1 MNDEKKREIVSCF
14 NKHKNKNKNKKGNVE
29 LEIRLGTGYGL
40 TENDYNNFNKSINNL
55 TIQNKIENEKTLSCV
70 NTINQNRITHF
81 LNDKNVIIK
90 TNIEKKNKIEDWKFK
105 HFKISLNSE
114 EKINKNN
121 NKSVFQST
129 AKNSN
134 NKNNILL
141 TKCFRYKER
150 QTKFSIN
157 SKWKYDFTK
166 VVDMKTENSMTYEEW
181 LILLPK
187 IKNKFLRYEVEIE
200 YISENDLLIQD
211 LGDIIDDIKN
221 TKNYK
226 KLYGDIFKPLFYN
239 SIGSNPVQTTKP
251 VSLEKKDLDVI
262 FNNKYAITEKAD
274 GDRKLLR
281 ISSNG
286 QIYFTDVKMTDII
299 KYNKQIKLS
308 SHLWDTIIDGE
319 LIKSKTENK
328 EDDDC
333 FYAFNIIMLNGK
345 KVDNM
350 LLPERYKLLEKT
362 INEIGCDNIF
372 IKKFYFPNEKKD
384 LKYYA
389 NQILNVDK
397 HPYELDGLIYT
408 PYDPKMREYKW
419 KPTNMLTIDFL
430 IKYCK
435 KYKYDNFIK
444 VELYYGANVKQHKII
459 KYGFNKNSRSNM
471 LDPIS
476 KKGANGVLPLN
487 NNNNSIKFKGDYQ
500 PIKFEPEGIACIDVD
515 NVDFTL
521 KDESIIEFQYDKKNP
536 KIYQRWVPF
545 RIRDDKT
552 NDYKRNKKNGKFSG
566 PNDIQSVMGNW
577 KLIQDPVLKKD
588 IM

>member
-1 MNDEKKREIVSCF
+1 
-14 NKHKNKNKNKKGNVE
+14 
-29 LEIRLGTGYGL
+29 
-40 TENDYNNFNKSINNL
+40 
-55 TIQNKIENEKTLSCV
+55 
-70 NTINQNRITHF
+70 
-81 LNDKNVIIK
+81 
-90 TNIEKKNKIEDWKFK
+90 
-105 HFKISLNSE
+105 
-114 EKINKNN
+114 
-121 NKSVFQST
+121 
-129 AKNSN
+129 
-134 NKNNILL
+134 
-141 TKCFRYKER
+141 
-150 QTKFSIN
+150 
-157 SKWKYDFTK
+157 
-166 VVDMKTENSMTYEEW
+166 MKTENSMTYEDW

-200 YISENDLLIQD
+200 YISENVLSIQD

-226 KLYGDIFKPLFYN
+226 KLHGDIFKPLFYN
-239 SIGSNPVQTTKP
+239 SIGSNPVKTTRP

-274 GDRKLLR
+274 GDRTLLR

-286 QIYFTDVKMTDII
+286 QIYFTDVKMTDIK
-299 KYNKQIKLS
+299 KYNKNNKHNKKIKIPE
-308 SHLWDTIIDGE
+308 HLWDTIIDCE

-328 EDDDC
+328 DDIDC

-345 KVDNM
+345 KVDKM

-362 INEIGCDNIF
+362 INEIGRDNIF

-408 PYDPKMREYKW
+408 PYDPTMREYKW

-444 VELYYGANVKQHKII
+444 VELYHGANVKQHKIK
-459 KYGFNKNSRSNM
+459 KYGFNNNS
-471 LDPIS
+471 
-476 KKGANGVLPLN
+476 
-487 NNNNSIKFKGDYQ
+487 NSIKFKGDYQ

-521 KDESIIEFQYDKKNP
+521 EDESIIEFQYDKKNP
-536 KIYQRWVPF
+536 KIHQRWVPF
-545 RIRDDKT
+545 RMRDDKT

-566 PNDIQSVMGNW
+566 PNDVQSVMGNW